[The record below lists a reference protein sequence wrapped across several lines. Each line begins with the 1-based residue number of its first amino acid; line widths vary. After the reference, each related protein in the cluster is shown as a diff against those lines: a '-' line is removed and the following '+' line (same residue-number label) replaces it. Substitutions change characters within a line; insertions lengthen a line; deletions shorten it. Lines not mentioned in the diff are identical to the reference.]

1 MDNDQNNCSQG
12 SGPGSL
18 LCQARVAAGL
28 SREEVAQRLHLAPRQ
43 IVALENDDY
52 ANLPGPTYVRGYLR
66 GYANLLR
73 LKPERV
79 LAAYATLSGSN
90 KKHSLSSL
98 APKEEI
104 TSQDHQVKFAT
115 YVVVAIVLGLAVTW
129 WQGRE
134 VEPSKPRTEQV
145 ATVSPATEPNADAST
160 DSAAPMDQAATGAV
174 PIGGPDV
181 LVATPVGPAV
191 APAPERVG
199 SVPATPVA
207 TPVRDRTAIAKPAP
221 TPIAIV
227 PRPPMP
233 AVSDAQTGAPV
244 VAATPPG
251 MRANLVLY
259 ADEES
264 WIDVRDASLNKLI
277 YETVPAGRRVVLEGA
292 VPLKLFIGN
301 APGVRVEF
309 NGKPYDFSPYKR
321 GLIARFSLGREL
333 VPHPDNTTGR

>member
-18 LCQARVAAGL
+18 LCQARVAQGL

-66 GYANLLR
+66 GYANLLG
-73 LKPERV
+73 LKPERI
-79 LAAYATLSGSN
+79 LAAYATLSGSS

-98 APKEEI
+98 APREEI

-134 VEPSKPRTEQV
+134 VEPSKSPTEQV
-145 ATVSPATEPNADAST
+145 AALSPATEPDEGAAT
-160 DSAAPMDQAATGAV
+160 DYAVPMDQANTGDLLV
-174 PIGGPDV
+174 GGPDV
-181 LVATPVGPAV
+181 PFVTPTGPAV
-191 APAPERVG
+191 APVPAPERAG
-199 SVPATPVA
+199 SVPTPPVA
-207 TPVRDRTAIAKPAP
+207 TPVRDRTVTAKPVP
-221 TPIAIV
+221 TPVAV
-227 PRPPMP
+227 LPTPLTPP
-233 AVSDAQTGAPV
+233 VRGAQTSAPV
-244 VAATPPG
+244 ADGV
-251 MRANLVLY
+251 RASLVLY

-264 WIDVRDASLNKLI
+264 WIDVRDASQNKLI
-277 YETVPAGRRVVLEGA
+277 YENVPAGRRVVLEGA

-309 NGKPYDFSPYKR
+309 NGKPYDINPYKR
-321 GLIARFSLGREL
+321 GLIARFTLGQEL
-333 VPHPDNTTGR
+333 VQHPDNTTGR

>member
-12 SGPGSL
+12 SGPGNL
-18 LCQARVAAGL
+18 LCQARVAQGL
-28 SREEVAQRLHLAPRQ
+28 SREDVAQRLHLAARQ

-66 GYANLLR
+66 GYANLLG

-79 LAAYATLSGSN
+79 LAAYATLSGSS
-90 KKHSLSSL
+90 KKHNLSSL

-134 VEPSKPRTEQV
+134 VGPDAPDEQV
-145 ATVSPATEPNADAST
+145 AVLSPAMEPNVDAVT
-160 DSAAPMDQAATGAV
+160 DVAPPTEQTDTGVVPATGS
-174 PIGGPDV
+174 DM
-181 LVATPVGPAV
+181 PVV
-191 APAPERVG
+191 APAITPTPARVA
-199 SVPATPVA
+199 SVPTPPLP
-207 TPVRDRTAIAKPAP
+207 TPVRVTPRPLPTPSALLPAP
-221 TPIAIV
+221 PV
-227 PRPPMP
+227 
-233 AVSDAQTGAPV
+233 VGAPP
-244 VAATPPG
+244 VAPAAAAGTATPET
-251 MRANLVLY
+251 RANLVLY

-264 WIDVRDASLNKLI
+264 WVDVRDALQNKLI

-309 NGKPYDFSPYKR
+309 NGKPYDISPYKR
-321 GLIARFSLGREL
+321 GLIARFTLGQEL
-333 VPHPDNTTGR
+333 VPSAATTGR

>member
-18 LCQARVAAGL
+18 LCQARVAEGL

-66 GYANLLR
+66 GYANLLG
-73 LKPERV
+73 LKPERI

-134 VEPSKPRTEQV
+134 VEPSKPHTEPV
-145 ATVSPATEPNADAST
+145 AAVSPVTQPNAGAPK
-160 DSAAPMDQAATGAV
+160 DSAAPMDQADTGAV
-174 PIGGPDV
+174 PVGGSAV
-181 LVATPVGPAV
+181 LVATPAGPAV
-191 APAPERVG
+191 APTPERAG
-199 SVPATPVA
+199 SVPTTPVA
-207 TPVRDRTAIAKPAP
+207 TPVRERAVIAKPAP

-227 PRPPMP
+227 PRPLMP
-233 AVSDAQTGAPV
+233 AAGGAQTGAS
-244 VAATPPG
+244 VAVATSSG
-251 MRANLVLY
+251 IRANLVLY

-264 WIDVRDASLNKLI
+264 WIDVRDASQNKLI

-321 GLIARFSLGREL
+321 GLIARFALGQEL
-333 VPHPDNTTGR
+333 VPHPDNATGR

>member
-18 LCQARVAAGL
+18 LCQARVAQGL
-28 SREEVAQRLHLAPRQ
+28 SREDVAQRLHLAARQ

-66 GYANLLR
+66 GYANLLG

-79 LAAYATLSGSN
+79 LAAYATLSGSS
-90 KKHSLSSL
+90 KKHNLSSL

-134 VEPSKPRTEQV
+134 VGPDAPDEQV
-145 ATVSPATEPNADAST
+145 AVLSPAVEPNVDAVT
-160 DSAAPMDQAATGAV
+160 D
-174 PIGGPDV
+174 
-181 LVATPVGPAV
+181 V
-191 APAPERVG
+191 APPTEQTDTGV
-199 SVPATPVA
+199 VPATGPDMPVVTPAITPPPARVTPRPLPTPNALLPVPPVVGTPPVA
-207 TPVRDRTAIAKPAP
+207 P
-221 TPIAIV
+221 
-227 PRPPMP
+227 
-233 AVSDAQTGAPV
+233 
-244 VAATPPG
+244 VAAAATATPET
-251 MRANLVLY
+251 RANLVLY

-264 WIDVRDASLNKLI
+264 WVDVRDALQNKLI

-309 NGKPYDFSPYKR
+309 NGKPYDISPYKR
-321 GLIARFSLGREL
+321 GLIARFTLGEEL
-333 VPHPDNTTGR
+333 APSAATTGR

>member
-18 LCQARVAAGL
+18 LCQARVAQGL
-28 SREEVAQRLHLAPRQ
+28 SREDVAQRLHLAARQ

-66 GYANLLR
+66 GYANLLG
-73 LKPERV
+73 LKPERI
-79 LAAYATLSGSN
+79 LASYATLSGSS
-90 KKHSLSSL
+90 KKHSLTSL

-134 VEPSKPRTEQV
+134 VEPDAAHEQV
-145 ATVSPATEPNADAST
+145 AVLSPAVEPHVDAAPDYALPTEQT
-160 DSAAPMDQAATGAV
+160 DSGVAP
-174 PIGGPDV
+174 PEGPDM
-181 LVATPVGPAV
+181 
-191 APAPERVG
+191 
-199 SVPATPVA
+199 PVA
-207 TPVRDRTAIAKPAP
+207 TPGISPAP
-221 TPIAIV
+221 LRMGSMPTPPLPTPTPARV
-227 PRPPMP
+227 TPRPVPTPMAVLPTPQVTGTPPAAP
-233 AVSDAQTGAPV
+233 AVAVSSINTE
-244 VAATPPG
+244 T
-251 MRANLVLY
+251 RANLVVY

-264 WIDVRDASLNKLI
+264 WLDVRDALQNKLI

-309 NGKPYDFSPYKR
+309 NGKPYDITPYKR
-321 GLIARFSLGREL
+321 GLIARFTLGQEL
-333 VPHPDNTTGR
+333 VPHSDNTTGR

>member
-18 LCQARVAAGL
+18 LCQARVAQGL

-66 GYANLLR
+66 GYANLLG
-73 LKPERV
+73 LKPERI
-79 LAAYATLSGSN
+79 LAAYATLSGSS

-134 VEPSKPRTEQV
+134 VEPSKPSTEQV
-145 ATVSPATEPNADAST
+145 AALSPATQLGEGAPT
-160 DSAAPMDQAATGAV
+160 DYAVPMDQANTGDV
-174 PIGGPDV
+174 PLGGPDV
-181 LVATPVGPAV
+181 PVATPTGPA
-191 APAPERVG
+191 AALTPERVG
-199 SVPATPVA
+199 SVPTPPVA
-207 TPVRDRTAIAKPAP
+207 TPVRDRAVTAKPVP
-221 TPIAIV
+221 TPMAVV
-227 PRPPMP
+227 PTPL
-233 AVSDAQTGAPV
+233 VSGAQTSAPV
-244 VAATPPG
+244 AGTPPG
-251 MRANLVLY
+251 VRASLVLY

-264 WIDVRDASLNKLI
+264 WIDVRDASQNKLI

-309 NGKPYDFSPYKR
+309 NGKPHDISPYKR
-321 GLIARFSLGREL
+321 GLIARFTLGQEL
-333 VPHPDNTTGR
+333 VPRSDNATGR